1 MQKKKSFKITLAAY
15 ITVGIAFAAF
25 VFYMLMFEHN
35 DIYKKRVSD
44 GFAKAENVSQTEI
57 TDPTAPMGLR
67 REYRFTIDKAG
78 DGEKSIMFYTVH
90 QLVNVRIGSETVY
103 GLNVGEGKTGASPSS
118 NWVEIP
124 LRPTDEGSEV
134 TVTVT
139 PVLKS
144 VLNREIDIFVGSK
157 YDFFANR
164 FKLDLPQLTLSCM
177 CMIMGVVLIMAQI
190 IMLICKKTSMLD
202 NFYLGNFSVLMGIWR
217 ITDTRFSSIIFENS
231 TKALGYIT
239 ISALFIMPI
248 PLVLFVDELHF
259 GKRRILLRTA
269 AAATAVGA
277 LAALL
282 CQIFGIAEL
291 RDLLIL
297 CHLML
302 LINMAVCFFCVAFF
316 RVKNNKERDTRLF
329 VFLLVL
335 GGMADLIHYY
345 VRGTSS
351 GMLITM
357 VTFLIWTF
365 CQFIESVLGIRRKVY
380 IDANTNLFNK
390 TYWVEYVENN
400 VREDEAFGIMMF
412 DINKFKYINDTF
424 GHDEGDRVISVFAD
438 VLRKTV
444 GCSELVCRWGG
455 DEFAV
460 FVRNADEAKITHY
473 ISEIDTELK
482 RCNESGKGEKI
493 YFACGYALSNDYP
506 TLSKNELFAK
516 ADELM
521 YENKKIWHD
530 ANAGIYDCD

>member
-103 GLNVGEGKTGASPSS
+103 CLNMGEGKTGASPSS

-144 VLNREIDIFVGSK
+144 ALNREIDIFVGSK

-177 CMIMGVVLIMAQI
+177 CIIMGVVLITAQI
-190 IMLICKKTSMLD
+190 IMLIRKKTSMLD

-248 PLVLFVDELHF
+248 PLVLFVDELHS
-259 GKRRILLRTA
+259 GKHRILLRTA
-269 AAATAVGA
+269 AAVTAVGA

-302 LINMAVCFFCVAFF
+302 LIDMAVCFFCVAFF

-424 GHDEGDRVISVFAD
+424 GHEGGDRVISVFAD

-473 ISEIDTELK
+473 ISEIDTELE

-530 ANAGIYDCD
+530 ANVGIYDCD

>member
-248 PLVLFVDELHF
+248 PLVLFVDELHS

-424 GHDEGDRVISVFAD
+424 GHEEGDRVISVFAD

>member
-124 LRPTDEGSEV
+124 LRTTDEGSEV

-164 FKLDLPQLTLSCM
+164 FKLDLPQLTLSCL

-248 PLVLFVDELHF
+248 PLVLFVDELHS

-302 LINMAVCFFCVAFF
+302 LIDMEVCFFCVAFF

-424 GHDEGDRVISVFAD
+424 GHEEGDRVISVFAD

-473 ISEIDTELK
+473 ISEIDTELE
-482 RCNESGKGEKI
+482 RYNESGKGEKI

>member
-1 MQKKKSFKITLAAY
+1 M
-15 ITVGIAFAAF
+15 
-25 VFYMLMFEHN
+25 
-35 DIYKKRVSD
+35 
-44 GFAKAENVSQTEI
+44 
-57 TDPTAPMGLR
+57 
-67 REYRFTIDKAG
+67 
-78 DGEKSIMFYTVH
+78 
-90 QLVNVRIGSETVY
+90 
-103 GLNVGEGKTGASPSS
+103 
-118 NWVEIP
+118 
-124 LRPTDEGSEV
+124 
-134 TVTVT
+134 
-139 PVLKS
+139 
-144 VLNREIDIFVGSK
+144 
-157 YDFFANR
+157 
-164 FKLDLPQLTLSCM
+164 
-177 CMIMGVVLIMAQI
+177 
-190 IMLICKKTSMLD
+190 
-202 NFYLGNFSVLMGIWR
+202 
-217 ITDTRFSSIIFENS
+217 
-231 TKALGYIT
+231 
-239 ISALFIMPI
+239 
-248 PLVLFVDELHF
+248 
-259 GKRRILLRTA
+259 
-269 AAATAVGA
+269 
-277 LAALL
+277 
-282 CQIFGIAEL
+282 
-291 RDLLIL
+291 
-297 CHLML
+297 
-302 LINMAVCFFCVAFF
+302 AFF

-357 VTFLIWTF
+357 VTLIWTF
-365 CQFIESVLGIRRKVY
+365 CHFIESVLGIRRKVY

-473 ISEIDTELK
+473 ISEIDTELE
-482 RCNESGKGEKI
+482 RYNESGKGEKI

-530 ANAGIYDCD
+530 ANVGIYDCD

>member
-248 PLVLFVDELHF
+248 PLVLFVDELHS

>member
-25 VFYMLMFEHN
+25 VFYMIMFEHN

-103 GLNVGEGKTGASPSS
+103 GLNMGEGKTGASPSS

-144 VLNREIDIFVGSK
+144 ALNREIDIFVGSK

-177 CMIMGVVLIMAQI
+177 CIIMGVVLIMAQI
-190 IMLICKKTSMLD
+190 IMLIRKKTSMLD

-217 ITDTRFSSIIFENS
+217 VTDTRFSSIIFENS

-248 PLVLFVDELHF
+248 PLVLFVDELHS

-329 VFLLVL
+329 AFLLVL
-335 GGMADLIHYY
+335 GGMVDLIHYY

>member
-78 DGEKSIMFYTVH
+78 DGEKSIMFYTVQ

-103 GLNVGEGKTGASPSS
+103 YLNMGEGKTGASPSS

-144 VLNREIDIFVGSK
+144 ALNREIDIFVGSK

-177 CMIMGVVLIMAQI
+177 CIIMGVVLITAQI
-190 IMLICKKTSMLD
+190 IMLIYKKTSMLD

-248 PLVLFVDELHF
+248 PLVLFVDELHS

-302 LINMAVCFFCVAFF
+302 LIDMEVCFFCVAFF

-351 GMLITM
+351 GMLIAM

-424 GHDEGDRVISVFAD
+424 GHEEGDRVISVFAD

-460 FVRNADEAKITHY
+460 FVRNADDAKITHY
-473 ISEIDTELK
+473 ISEIDTELE
-482 RCNESGKGEKI
+482 RYNESGKGEKI

-530 ANAGIYDCD
+530 ANVGIYDCD

>member
-25 VFYMLMFEHN
+25 VFYMIMFEHN

-103 GLNVGEGKTGASPSS
+103 GLNMGEGKTGASPSS

-144 VLNREIDIFVGSK
+144 ALNREIDIFVGSK

-177 CMIMGVVLIMAQI
+177 CIIMGVVLIMAQI
-190 IMLICKKTSMLD
+190 IMLIRKKTSMLD

-217 ITDTRFSSIIFENS
+217 VTDTRFSSIIFENS

-248 PLVLFVDELHF
+248 PLVLFVDELHS